1 MKKRILFA
9 FGLIFSGFVS
19 FSQITVP
26 DRENL
31 DKFFKTTLMVVYDDN
46 PMSDY
51 NFKIKEAIEKYW
63 KITPYKFIKPSELEK
78 YRKDPKYSFLTVDRV
93 FFEKDKTKAQYEFFS
108 VSLGGNYRTFKDMP
122 QIANIPLSYYGVDE
136 ETYAYKIPVL
146 IKFLQNHILNVKK
159 HPEIN
164 KINVK
169 SFYTKQIPQ
178 IHNKTLYLAKEELT
192 PGCDSEKEIKK
203 LYPYPFKIVS
213 RDELEQA
220 IDEGKDIVFFHKVG
234 PEGTKRKARCWKV
247 VFDNLNANM
256 YYFDY
261 HMIDKKHPDGI
272 LPSDLKKLGKKK

>member
-1 MKKRILFA
+1 
-9 FGLIFSGFVS
+9 
-19 FSQITVP
+19 
-26 DRENL
+26 
-31 DKFFKTTLMVVYDDN
+31 
-46 PMSDY
+46 MSDY

-63 KITPYKFIKPSELEK
+63 KITPYKFIKPNELEN
-78 YRKDPKYSFLTVDRV
+78 YRKDPKYSFLTIDKV
-93 FFEKDKTKAQYEFFS
+93 FFEKDKTKAHYDFIS

-136 ETYAYKIPVL
+136 ETYTYKIPVL

-178 IHNKTLYLAKEELT
+178 IHDKTLYLAKEELT
-192 PGCDSEKEIKK
+192 PGCDTQKEIEK

-213 RDELEQA
+213 RDELEEA
-220 IDEGKDIVFFHKVG
+220 IDSGKDIVFFHKVG